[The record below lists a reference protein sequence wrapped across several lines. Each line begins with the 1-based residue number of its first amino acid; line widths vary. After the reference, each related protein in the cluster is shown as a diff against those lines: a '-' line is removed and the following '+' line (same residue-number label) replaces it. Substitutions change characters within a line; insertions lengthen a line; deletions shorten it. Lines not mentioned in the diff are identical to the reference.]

1 MAETI
6 QERSSLRAAW
16 RALRNFFTRA
26 DGTLNRRRVALPA
39 LASLAVATAVAVPVA
54 ASATGTLTL
63 SCSVAVNSGKATVTW
78 NNIGQSSNQIWDHG
92 VLKTV
97 SGRTYADTNVETSY
111 VVVVYV
117 GGVKYKATCAPGGG
131 VTTTTSGG
139 GGGTTTTTAGGGG
152 GTLACR
158 VSVASGVATVTWN
171 NIGQSSNQIW
181 DHGVLKTVS
190 GRTYTDTTVETS
202 YVVVV
207 YVGGVKYK
215 ATCAPGGGVTT
226 TTAGGGG
233 TTTTARPTTTTT
245 TPGGGTTTTARVTTT
260 TTAPAAAMTCTVT
273 AGATAGTVTV
283 TWTIGAWGGSTV
295 KETPSGAITPIT
307 GKSFTDTT
315 PGDFYDLTVINNG
328 RAYSAHCVN
337 PIKWNIHKC
346 VLVVNR
352 ATPGNMALQ
361 VTELFAY
368 NLADY
373 YEVYD
378 RNGVLIFNT
387 KTMYNSN
394 TRPGGL
400 VDNFY
405 QPWNQAQFSL
415 FSKIYSVIGV
425 RNGHRSELKYC
436 TPTETPIGLDLNGD
450 GKVAKTVANVTF
462 DLNADGT
469 AEHLTEWFSPA
480 DGILVDMTKRGA
492 FNGTNLFGDEG
503 GKYAD
508 GYAKL
513 ALRDRNND
521 GALTGRELAG
531 LGIWAD
537 DGDARVERGEVRS
550 IKSENITSISTRAT
564 NLQSTATR
572 ANGSKIVTADLE
584 FEPGS
589 V

>member
-1 MAETI
+1 MAETTH
-6 QERSSLRAAW
+6 QRSPLRAAW

-97 SGRTYADTNVETSY
+97 SGRTYTDTNVETSY
-111 VVVVYV
+111 IVVVYV
-117 GGVKYKATCAPGGG
+117 NEVKYKATCAPGGGGG

-139 GGGTTTTTAGGGG
+139 GGGTTTTTAGGGA

-226 TTAGGGG
+226 TTAGGG

-245 TPGGGTTTTARVTTT
+245 APGG
-260 TTAPAAAMTCTVT
+260 AMTCTVT
-273 AGATAGTVTV
+273 AGVDAGTVKV
-283 TWTIGAWGGSTV
+283 AWTIGAWGGSTV

-307 GKSFTDTT
+307 GKSFVDTT

-337 PIKWNIHKC
+337 KIKWNINTCGHGINY
-346 VLVVNR
+346 VF
-352 ATPGNMALQ
+352 PGNEHLK
-361 VTELFAY
+361 VTELFDY
-368 NLADY
+368 DLADY

-378 RNGVLIFNT
+378 KNGVLLFNT
-387 KTMYNSN
+387 KNMYNDN

-400 VDNFY
+400 VDFFY
-405 QPWNQAQFSL
+405 QPRNQAQFTL
-415 FSKIYSVIGV
+415 FPKIYSVIGV
-425 RNGHRSELKYC
+425 RNGHRSELKICDQYG
-436 TPTETPIGLDLNGD
+436 TPIGLDLNGD
-450 GKVAKTVANVTF
+450 GKVAKTAANVTF

-480 DGILVDMTKRGA
+480 DGILVDTTKRGA
-492 FNGTNLFGDEG
+492 FNGSNLFGDEG
-503 GKYAD
+503 GKYAN

-537 DGDARVERGEVRS
+537 DGDARPERGEIRS
-550 IKSENITSISTRAT
+550 IKTENITSISTRAT

-584 FEPGS
+584 FAITGG
-589 V
+589 